1 MFIKT
6 DAIENFSESLV
17 RRDEEFVEELLSKND
32 NATKEIATRVSTIM
46 VILSWYIYGKYA
58 YFCIRGLIRHKN
70 FNFLFPLAA
79 TLFAFVNNTNDI
91 ANYVYHQIDC
101 YPFWL
106 IFVGS
111 ATLNWAPIS
120 WLQAYRLILIAKIYL
135 PKFTAFVIST
145 LAIILSS
152 IYCTFYFLNLSLFD
166 YTKTDAIGCA
176 VTNPGTWTP
185 YIMVSDIADSVFS
198 LASICVI
205 VFKSINHLKELNT
218 RNEKLN
224 DLVGQGIIELFI
236 IAIAKIVIYPLI
248 HYTSA
253 IPGLDV
259 FWDVLSIIVI
269 ICAYK
274 LVNFPYEQADN
285 SKKGRHNI
293 RKNIFNFIDSS
304 IGHSSNEGS
313 SNGSIN
319 NAKYI
324 KTPDCKDTKSNKSRD
339 TLVNPPSY
347 SYHSMSNF
355 CNYNG
360 NFNGNYNGNY
370 NKTDPN
376 AYNASVKKQG
386 HSNGNYNN
394 NYNNANYNNA
404 NYNNANYNNANYNNA
419 NYNNAKYNKADSNAY
434 NNRSYRQGQ

>member
-1 MFIKT
+1 MYINI
-6 DAIENFSESLV
+6 DATENFSESLV
-17 RRDEEFVEELLSKND
+17 RRDEELVIKDD
-32 NATKEIATRVSTIM
+32 NATKEIATRISTIM

-79 TLFAFVNNTNDI
+79 TLFAFANNTNDI
-91 ANYVYHQIDC
+91 ANYIYHQVDC

-248 HYTSA
+248 HYTSS

-259 FWDVLSIIVI
+259 FWDILSIIVI
-269 ICAYK
+269 ICAYN
-274 LVNFPYEQADN
+274 LVNFPYEHADD
-285 SKKGRHNI
+285 SKKGRHNL
-293 RKNIFNFIDSS
+293 RKNIFNFIDTNIGSNSQNASS
-304 IGHSSNEGS
+304 IN
-313 SNGSIN
+313 SIN

-324 KTPDCKDTKSNKSRD
+324 KTPDCDDKKFSKFKGRKDSSTI
-339 TLVNPPSY
+339 NPPSY
-347 SYHSMSNF
+347 SYNGVPNYGSQTININNESFSN
-355 CNYNG
+355 
-360 NFNGNYNGNY
+360 NYNGNY
-370 NKTDPN
+370 NRN
-376 AYNASVKKQG
+376 YNADP
-386 HSNGNYNN
+386 N
-394 NYNNANYNNA
+394 NYNTSVNR
-404 NYNNANYNNANYNNA
+404 
-419 NYNNAKYNKADSNAY
+419 KGFNK
-434 NNRSYRQGQ
+434 